1 MNPVSEIIGLS
12 LTNRYYREYL
22 RLLFLYGK
30 TPRYENR
37 EIKFLNYNVTVT
49 DCLSFIYQ
57 FKEIFVKQYYLF
69 ETDSLSPLIY
79 DCGANIGISCLFFK
93 KHFPDARIKA
103 FEADKN
109 ITGILKGNLQKN
121 NIKGIEVY
129 SKAIWI
135 NNQGL
140 DFYSDSADAGSVYGK
155 GDKVKVDSIRL
166 KEMVEQEQGII
177 DFLKMDI
184 EGAETEVIIDLGDS
198 ISKIKNIFIEYHS
211 FADRGQDLNKI
222 LGILS
227 QYGFRYFINS
237 VYEKHIPFKNK
248 INVQNPAMDL
258 QLNIFAY
265 KNIV

>member
-30 TPRYENR
+30 APRYKKR
-37 EIKFLNYNVTVT
+37 EVSFLNYNITVT

-69 ETDSLSPLIY
+69 DTDSSSPLIY

-93 KHFPDARIKA
+93 KYFPGARIKA

-109 ITGILKGNLQKN
+109 LSQILEANLRKNNITGID
-121 NIKGIEVY
+121 VY

-135 NNQGL
+135 NDRGL
-140 DFYSDSADAGSVYGK
+140 DFYSDDADAGSVYGK
-155 GDKVKVDSIRL
+155 GEKIKVESIRL
-166 KEMVEQEQGII
+166 KELIEQESGQI

-184 EGAETEVIIDLGDS
+184 EGAETEVIIDLGES
-198 ISKIKNIFIEYHS
+198 ISRIKNIFIEYHS
-211 FADRGQDLNKI
+211 FVDRGQDLNKI
-222 LGILS
+222 LEILS
-227 QYGFRYFINS
+227 KYGFRYFINS
-237 VYEKHIPFKNK
+237 VYEKHIPFRNK
-248 INVQNPAMDL
+248 VNVQNPSMDL

-265 KNIV
+265 K